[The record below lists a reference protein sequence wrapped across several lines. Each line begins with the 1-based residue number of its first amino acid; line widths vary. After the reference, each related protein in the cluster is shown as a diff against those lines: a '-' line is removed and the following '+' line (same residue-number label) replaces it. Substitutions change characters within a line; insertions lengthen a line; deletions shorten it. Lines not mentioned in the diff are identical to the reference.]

1 MKIKSLVALS
11 ALAFAASSAMADGWY
26 AVGSIGQAK
35 IKDIDQAG
43 IDAELIDN
51 GVTGLS
57 SSADKT
63 DTAYKL
69 QAGYQFNK
77 NFALEG
83 GYFNLGKATYAAAFT
98 GGVANAS
105 VKADGWSLSA
115 VGILPL
121 NEQFSLFG
129 KLGAAYN
136 TVKANATGTGGGST
150 ITWSDKD
157 SNVGAVYGIGASYN
171 LTKQIAL
178 RAEYEVYDKIGK
190 DDTTGESKVDMWS
203 LGVVYKF

>member
-11 ALAFAASSAMADGWY
+11 ALAFAASSAMAGDWY
-26 AVGSIGQAK
+26 AVGAIGQAK
-35 IKDIDQAG
+35 VKDFNQADL
-43 IDAELIDN
+43 DAEVLDIA
-51 GVTGLS
+51 GVAPTS
-57 SSADKT
+57 SSVDKT

-83 GYFNLGKATYAAAFT
+83 GYFNLGKATYSAAYTGGNANAAFK
-98 GGVANAS
+98 V
-105 VKADGWSLSA
+105 DGWNLSA

-136 TVKANATGTGGGST
+136 TVKASANVGTNSG
-150 ITWSDKD
+150 SDKD

-178 RAEYEVYDKIGK
+178 RAEYEIYDKIGG
-190 DDTTGESKVDMWS
+190 DDTGKSKVDVWS
-203 LGVVYKF
+203 LGVAYKF